1 MFDWVLNT
9 PLHFLTHPMENTK
22 RFADISLEQE
32 FQGKPK
38 QGKPK
43 HILLFFVM
51 ELIGSVRYETFAI
64 LTNKIHTFCKT
75 YVINICLFQFFD
87 YLWINRKPE
96 AYSQPR
102 QTSKI
107 QLFPKIVLRGFQLL
121 TIYDFSNKRHLGCM
135 AGF

>member
-1 MFDWVLNT
+1 MDIVFKMY
-9 PLHFLTHPMENTK
+9 FLKHSIENIK

-64 LTNKIHTFCKT
+64 LTNKIHLFCKT
-75 YVINICLFQFFD
+75 CVITICFLQFFD
-87 YLWINRKPE
+87 YLCINRKPGT
-96 AYSQPR
+96 YSQPR
-102 QTSKI
+102 QTSKM
-107 QLFPKIVLRGFQLL
+107 QLFAEIVLRCFQLL
-121 TIYDFSNKRHLGCM
+121 TISGINVTLDVCNSENI
-135 AGF
+135 